1 MERLTKAEEQVMQV
15 LWDLN
20 GGFVKEVLEAMPEP
34 KPAVTTVSTIIR
46 ILEQKGFVSHE
57 AYGRSHRYLPAV
69 AKEHYAASQAQR
81 MLSDY
86 FDGSVQA
93 LVSHFV
99 ARKDLDLAETEAL
112 LKLLK
117 KNKKG

>member
-15 LWDLN
+15 LWDLD
-20 GGFVKEVLEAMPEP
+20 GGFVKEVLEAMPAP

-46 ILEQKGFVSHE
+46 IIEQKGFVDHE
-57 AYGRSHRYLPAV
+57 AFGRSHRYRPV
-69 AKEHYAASQAQR
+69 VEKEVYAASQAR
-81 MLSDY
+81 RVLTDY

-99 ARKDLDLAETEAL
+99 ERKDLDMAETEAL

-117 KNKKG
+117 KSKKR